1 MEKVTQVGIL
11 GIGAIGTIMSVLL
24 IQNAA
29 LKVHLYSRTARA
41 ALKLKKGKDSLVYPV
56 EVHTS
61 VQQAPRLDWLI
72 ICLKMYH
79 YANASDWLKKLISP
93 QTKVVVIRN
102 GIALKASV
110 APYAQENQILE
121 CMIDCPVQMEQDHF
135 YRQWQK
141 PKLMISDTANSRAF
155 KKLFP
160 PDDVNIEIL
169 QDFKTASWKKLCESA
184 SLGAILCLSGETC
197 WIFKDQTLQQL
208 YLDLLEECIAVAR
221 ADGAVIET
229 DFKARALKKLLAYDP
244 HKGSSMLSDRL
255 NGQPIE
261 LEAKNGA
268 VVKMAAKYGI
278 KVPLN
283 KLACQLLKYTNRRL
297 L

>member
-1 MEKVTQVGIL
+1 MEKATRVGIL
-11 GIGAIGTIMSVLL
+11 GVGAIGTVVSVLL
-24 IQNAA
+24 MQNTA
-29 LKVHLYSRTARA
+29 LQIDMYSRTAKA
-41 ALKLKKGKDSLVYPV
+41 ALKLKKGKESLVYPV
-56 EVHTS
+56 NIHTS
-61 VQQAPRLDWLI
+61 IQQAPILDWLI

-79 YANASDWLKKLISP
+79 YTDASNWLERLISP
-93 QTKVVVIRN
+93 QTKVAVIRN

-110 APYAQENQILE
+110 APYAQKNQILE

-141 PKLMISDTANSRAF
+141 PKLMLSDTPNSKTF

-160 PDDVNIEIL
+160 PNDVNIEIL

-184 SLGAILCLSGETC
+184 SMGAILCLSGETC

-208 YLDLLEECIAVAR
+208 YLDLLEECIAVAH
-221 ADGAVIET
+221 ADGAVIDT
-229 DFKARALKKLLAYDP
+229 DFKVRALKKLLAYDS

-261 LEAKNGA
+261 LDAKNGA
-268 VVKMAAKYGI
+268 VVKMAAKYEI
-278 KVPLN
+278 SVPLN
-283 KLACQLLKYTNRRL
+283 ELACQLLRYTNRRL